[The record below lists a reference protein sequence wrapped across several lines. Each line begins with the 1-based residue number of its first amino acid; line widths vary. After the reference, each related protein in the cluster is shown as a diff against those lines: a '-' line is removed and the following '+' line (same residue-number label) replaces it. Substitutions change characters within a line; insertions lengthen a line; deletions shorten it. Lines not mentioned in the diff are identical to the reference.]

1 MDKRAVLNIVEQFKR
16 NITQKGIHIDRIILY
31 GSYADN
37 TQRPDSDIDLVVIS
51 DSFKNMDYWQRIDI
65 LADTISD
72 IFQPIEAIGMTN
84 EEWNNKAFMAA
95 EYAQHG
101 IILVP
106 GT

>member
-1 MDKRAVLNIVEQFKR
+1 VDKRTVLNIVEQFKN
-16 NITQKGIHIDRIILY
+16 NIIKKGIHVDHIILY
-31 GSYADN
+31 GSYANN
-37 TQRPDSDIDLVVIS
+37 TQRTDSDIDLVVIS

-84 EEWNNKAFMAA
+84 EEWDNKTFMAA

-101 IILVP
+101 VLV
-106 GT
+106 